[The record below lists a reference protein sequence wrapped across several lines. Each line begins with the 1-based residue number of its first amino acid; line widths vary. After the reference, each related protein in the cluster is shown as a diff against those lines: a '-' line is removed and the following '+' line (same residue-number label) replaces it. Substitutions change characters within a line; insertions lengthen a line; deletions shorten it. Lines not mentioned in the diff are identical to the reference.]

1 MGSRGS
7 RHPPPPP
14 RPASDRAR
22 ALPPTI
28 AVTPA
33 DSGMGTV
40 VLYHPSHEVF
50 PELRLDAPWGGVG
63 RQRVALSDSL
73 EKQYDP
79 SRLCPPRAQ
88 DVGCGTLCW
97 MSPVRGLKPYF
108 FPPAAPRRVPCPPI
122 IPNPRRRPPRRP
134 PTEEATP
141 VSPKQCALG
150 LRIDT
155 DGAADVQ
162 ALDLCGSPAR
172 GLRKRCRSPFLR
184 PPPTVPA

>member
-108 FPPAAPRRVPCPPI
+108 FPHAAPRRVPCPPI
-122 IPNPRRRPPRRP
+122 IPNPNRRPR
-134 PTEEATP
+134 AQDVTP
-141 VSPKQCALG
+141 SSPEQFAD

-155 DGAADVQ
+155 ERSAAVQ
-162 ALDLCGSPAR
+162 VLDLCGSPAR
-172 GLRKRCRSPFLR
+172 GLRKRRRSPLAYR
-184 PPPTVPA
+184 PPTIAA